1 MIATEIAMPNTVLV
15 IYRVHYLI
23 TISFPAA
30 DGGYY
35 CYSLL
40 LLLLLQFTA
49 ITTSTHISPLQ
60 LVSAAT
66 AAAATATMALYTCI
80 FVCVE
85 VIMRTVQATFSFI
98 H

>member
-1 MIATEIAMPNTVLV
+1 MIATEIAMPSTVIV
-15 IYRVHYLI
+15 IYKVHYLI

-49 ITTSTHISPLQ
+49 ITTSIHISPLQ

-66 AAAATATMALYTCI
+66 AAMALYICI
-80 FVCVE
+80 FCVE
-85 VIMRTVQATFSFI
+85 VIMRSVHAIFSFI
-98 H
+98 R